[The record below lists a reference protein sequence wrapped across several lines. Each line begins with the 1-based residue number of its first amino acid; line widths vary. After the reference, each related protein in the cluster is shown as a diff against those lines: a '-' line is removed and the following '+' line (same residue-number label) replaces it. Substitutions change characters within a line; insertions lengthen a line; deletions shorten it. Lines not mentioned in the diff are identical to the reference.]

1 MIQSS
6 PYHWLSRTHQN
17 RLFIF
22 FFILTII
29 LMVSLQLLGGP
40 LTTDAAP
47 AGIVSYEF
55 ASDLTTARQIVQS
68 WGTAGLAYA
77 GLSLGLDFL
86 FMAAYPIAIGMGC
99 VMVGRRWLPALGN
112 LLAWGLLAAGLLDA
126 VENIALIRVLLGAET
141 ELWPSLAR
149 WSAIPKFTLVAAG
162 LLFVVLGALFKII
175 QRQPQ
180 A

>member
-6 PYHWLSRTHQN
+6 PYHWLSPTRQN

-22 FFILTII
+22 FFILTVI
-29 LMVSLQLLGGP
+29 LMAALQILDGP
-40 LTTDAAP
+40 LRTDAAP
-47 AGIVSYEF
+47 NGIVSYEF
-55 ASDLTTARQIVQS
+55 AGDLITAQQIIQS
-68 WGTAGLAYA
+68 WGIAGLAYA

-86 FMAAYPIAIGMGC
+86 FMAVYPIAIGLGC

-126 VENIALIRVLLGAET
+126 VENIALIQILLGAVT
-141 ELWPSLAR
+141 ELWPTLAR

-162 LLFVVLGALFKII
+162 LFFVLLGAVGKVI
-175 QRQPQ
+175 QRQPR
-180 A
+180 